1 MTFNVFVTPMLN
13 ARFSDC
19 QQFHKNWKTSFKEE
33 KKYYASDNWYVYLGE
48 QKYVCNQKK
57 MLSAN

>member
-1 MTFNVFVTPMLN
+1 MLN